1 MSKVAGREPNGP
13 ATAVLPTSRVS
24 IRAVASGDEDRLR
37 RMFSRLSGDAIYR
50 RFHLPYPRVP
60 EWMSSYLADEERFG
74 GRSLVAAVGDEV
86 VGHAMYAVQE
96 NDREAEMAIVVED
109 RWQARGVG
117 TRLLYRLAA
126 DARSRGIE
134 VFDYEI
140 LGENRAA
147 LRLISAVFATFGAE
161 HGGGYCTVSAPL
173 QAVRPVR
180 SVSGDGTAWGGVA

>member
-1 MSKVAGREPNGP
+1 MPKK
-13 ATAVLPTSRVS
+13 L
-24 IRAVASGDEDRLR
+24 
-37 RMFSRLSGDAIYR
+37 
-50 RFHLPYPRVP
+50 
-60 EWMSSYLADEERFG
+60 LAAA
-74 GRSLVAAVGDEV
+74 VAAVAGLL
-86 VGHAMYAVQE
+86 AYKKLQ

-134 VFDYEI
+134 VFDCEI